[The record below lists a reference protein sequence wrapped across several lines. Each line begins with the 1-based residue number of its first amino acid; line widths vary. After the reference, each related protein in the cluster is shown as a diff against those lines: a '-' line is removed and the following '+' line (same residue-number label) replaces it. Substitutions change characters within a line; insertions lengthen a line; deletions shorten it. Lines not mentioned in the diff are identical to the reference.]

1 MSAIIFKA
9 QFGDDLRR
17 WTTDQ
22 NISSYDQ
29 VVDRVVSLFSIPVD
43 DFLIRYQDD
52 DQDWITMTS
61 DDDLVEAISVATAC
75 TESGKKPILRIT
87 ITHPRPGNPQ
97 PVGSTRLDFAE
108 LERTQQMLT
117 QTMDALE
124 AMEAAKKKVEEELQE
139 EKTRHRLEIAALE
152 KELEK
157 RASQKSTQRKPEQQP
172 TQPDAA
178 PLVEHRGVACDLC
191 NMMPV
196 LGRRFKK
203 KGANY
208 DLCHSCFEAIE
219 PSEQANFLLIE
230 HPKQKYSAPRA
241 VPERQNAHKSFAK
254 KPQARFVQHVNIPD
268 NTEILPGTN
277 FTKMWRLRNTGTE
290 PWPAETQLIF
300 VAGDRFE
307 GDTAA
312 GVGQSVPAG
321 SEIDVAVSL
330 VAPSEPGR
338 YVSYWRLMVP
348 PNKKFGQRIWVQVII
363 VHQDGTVAFDESEQ
377 AVHPSVECDVSGMFP
392 LVGSRYHKKGQ
403 DFDLCE
409 AEFLKLP
416 DEEKAFFE
424 RIDRPGDTP
433 VDIVAE
439 FSKHVELPDE
449 VKDEVQDELEAR
461 HGWATEV
468 MQSIAELPCSGI
480 LEQLQATLTT
490 DQFAALAA
498 ALEPVF
504 QLPPEVMQ
512 EGLEELESPLTKLTK
527 DPSWL
532 VQLPE
537 RINAVLAKLAKGSA
551 KKAKA
556 AAKVKLAEAQEAKR
570 QAKAEGDNEKKAEAK
585 TKIKQAKE
593 EAKAADALK
602 TRSAWMSQPYTTV
615 EEAATQPYAVKEE
628 AKQPYALVEEETK
641 PYVSGDEQAMPY
653 AISEAVPEPEPRSVQ
668 EALAEMG
675 IAQADLSASQLAD
688 IEQAVEAN
696 VENDLASAILQSQA
710 DAQQAAEEEIQAEV
724 QEVAEIVLGASN
736 FSDSIPADVAGGAET
751 EAAAEAATDAEAQ
764 AEETTAVAFAEA
776 EAAPKAEAEQQ
787 RLLEVKEAASVA
799 LVEADA
805 VAEMPAAETP
815 YISHDEMLQEIDQ
828 ISADFIISECDDLY
842 PTLPSTTPSQP
853 EVDQHNVSQVEQL
866 MAMGFAY
873 SQATSAITA
882 NNGDLEA
889 AVMMLLSAAQE
900 QVEQPEPEQ
909 SKEPADW
916 NPMWDGI
923 LEELKEMGF
932 EDEGVNRALLI
943 EMNGDVKDA
952 VRELVNHERSLRN

>member
-22 NISSYDQ
+22 NISSYDS
-29 VVDRVVSLFSIPVD
+29 VVDRVVSLFSIPID
-43 DFLIRYQDD
+43 NFLIRYQDD
-52 DQDWITMTS
+52 DHDWITMTS
-61 DDDLVEAISVATAC
+61 NDDLVEAIAVATAC

-87 ITHPRPGNPQ
+87 ITHPRPGKPQ
-97 PVGSTRLDFAE
+97 PAGSTSLEFTE
-108 LERTQQMLT
+108 LEQTQQMLA

-124 AMEAAKKKVEEELQE
+124 AMEAAKKRVEEELQE

-152 KELEK
+152 KELETERSYQK
-157 RASQKSTQRKPEQQP
+157 TSQQEPGQEP
-172 TQPDAA
+172 TQPEAG
-178 PLVEHRGVACDLC
+178 PFVVHQGVACDLC

-208 DLCHSCFEAIE
+208 DLCRSCFEAIE
-219 PSEQANFLLIE
+219 PSEQADFLLIE

-241 VPERQNAHKSFAK
+241 APEPQNAHKSFAK

-300 VAGDRFE
+300 VGGDRFE
-307 GDTAA
+307 GNTAA

-363 VHQDGTVAFDESEQ
+363 VHQDGTIAFDEGEQ
-377 AVHPSVECDVSGMFP
+377 AVHPAVECDVSGMFP
-392 LVGSRYHKKGQ
+392 LVGSRYHKKGR

-416 DEEKAFFE
+416 DEEKALFE

-433 VDIVAE
+433 VDIAAE
-439 FSKHVELPDE
+439 FSKHVELP
-449 VKDEVQDELEAR
+449 DEVQDELEAR
-461 HGWATEV
+461 HGWATDV

-480 LEQLQATLTT
+480 LEQLQGTLTSE
-490 DQFAALAA
+490 QFAALAA

-527 DPSWL
+527 DSSQL

-537 RINAVLAKLAKGSA
+537 RINSVLAKLAKGSA

-585 TKIKQAKE
+585 TRIKQAKE

-602 TRSAWMSQPYTTV
+602 TRSAWMSQPYATV
-615 EEAATQPYAVKEE
+615 EEAAAQPYAVKEE
-628 AKQPYALVEEETK
+628 AKQPYALLEEEAK
-641 PYVSGDEQAMPY
+641 PYVNGDEQAMPY
-653 AISEAVPEPEPRSVQ
+653 AISEPVPAVSEPEPRSVQ

-724 QEVAEIVLGASN
+724 QEVAEIALGASN
-736 FSDSIPADVAGGAET
+736 FSDSISVDVAGGAET
-751 EAAAEAATDAEAQ
+751 KAAAEAAAEAEAEAEAPAEAEAEAQ
-764 AEETTAVAFAEA
+764 A
-776 EAAPKAEAEQQ
+776 
-787 RLLEVKEAASVA
+787 
-799 LVEADA
+799 
-805 VAEMPAAETP
+805 
-815 YISHDEMLQEIDQ
+815 
-828 ISADFIISECDDLY
+828 
-842 PTLPSTTPSQP
+842 
-853 EVDQHNVSQVEQL
+853 
-866 MAMGFAY
+866 
-873 SQATSAITA
+873 
-882 NNGDLEA
+882 
-889 AVMMLLSAAQE
+889 
-900 QVEQPEPEQ
+900 
-909 SKEPADW
+909 
-916 NPMWDGI
+916 
-923 LEELKEMGF
+923 
-932 EDEGVNRALLI
+932 
-943 EMNGDVKDA
+943 
-952 VRELVNHERSLRN
+952 